1 MPIQSRWLLRL
12 VERRHHPYGG
22 WWRADSYQ
30 HCRPARRMNFPEM
43 RSALARGVV
52 KYLEEAPEFP
62 FARLESAV
70 SEGRLD
76 VLDIVVQPQLP
87 QNRAVVILHEE
98 PIRILFAP
106 DNSLAP
112 SIYSRRE
119 DFPHNLVH
127 TNYSQ
132 DADGLCLCIWE
143 ERWHELSRGLTPQ
156 TLIER
161 VRQWFRRTAT
171 GELHQDGQPLE
182 PLLPASAHTLII
194 PSGPPATVWTLAYV
208 NQHEK
213 RWTVAVAASADGVP
227 IANPP
232 QFSVL
237 AIETAPVV
245 HGAVRQRPNSLA
257 GVCALFADLGTDL
270 KVFLRDW
277 LLTPACLQT
286 PINATC
292 C

>member
-1 MPIQSRWLLRL
+1 
-12 VERRHHPYGG
+12 
-22 WWRADSYQ
+22 
-30 HCRPARRMNFPEM
+30 MNFPEM

-106 DNSLAP
+106 DDFLAP

-127 TNYSQ
+127 TSYSYK

-143 ERWHELSRGLTPQ
+143 ERWH
-156 TLIER
+156 
-161 VRQWFRRTAT
+161 
-171 GELHQDGQPLE
+171 
-182 PLLPASAHTLII
+182 
-194 PSGPPATVWTLAYV
+194 
-208 NQHEK
+208 
-213 RWTVAVAASADGVP
+213 
-227 IANPP
+227 
-232 QFSVL
+232 
-237 AIETAPVV
+237 
-245 HGAVRQRPNSLA
+245 
-257 GVCALFADLGTDL
+257 
-270 KVFLRDW
+270 
-277 LLTPACLQT
+277 
-286 PINATC
+286 
-292 C
+292 